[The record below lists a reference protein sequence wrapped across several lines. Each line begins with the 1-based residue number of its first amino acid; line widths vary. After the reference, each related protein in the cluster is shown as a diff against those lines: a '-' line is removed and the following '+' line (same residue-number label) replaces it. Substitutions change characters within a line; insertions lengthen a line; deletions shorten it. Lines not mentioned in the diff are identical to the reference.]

1 MPAPKGTLKERLA
14 HYHQIKISVIGRMSG
29 QTISIPVWLVLEGE
43 KLYLLPVQGSATVV
57 AYSGHFRRRN
67 WGRPMPPAPVLAA
80 EFELRA
86 RHLQLTPEMYTSSAK
101 LRTWCEQNRNR
112 CYVPEWL
119 LKEWGFTVDLGF
131 NDAA

>member
-57 AYSGHFRRRN
+57 AYSGHFRRRRSERKVVVSRLRGLFGERPVTLTGV
-67 WGRPMPPAPVLAA
+67 WGAFFLG
-80 EFELRA
+80 L
-86 RHLQLTPEMYTSSAK
+86 SS
-101 LRTWCEQNRNR
+101 L
-112 CYVPEWL
+112 
-119 LKEWGFTVDLGF
+119 
-131 NDAA
+131 